1 MILKSIITFL
11 TQETNSQIVST
22 ALESS
27 LLLSKV
33 LHLTSMSSNYFLQIS
48 VLFLE
53 PALNKTSEIETSC
66 VCSY

>member
-33 LHLTSMSSNYFLQIS
+33 PYLTSKSSNYFLQIC

-53 PALNKTSEIETSC
+53 PALKN
-66 VCSY
+66 